1 MLSNTGGKYLKL
13 TAGTYTTMG
22 AMCNTGK
29 LTATVRNWINKNA
42 AATYALNFVCVVCSK
57 DCTPAAGLTTAG
69 TSDVLA
75 AVKLDTKKTL
85 NLAGPGT

>member
-1 MLSNTGGKYLKL
+1 MVSDTSGKYLKL
-13 TAGTYTTMG
+13 TAGTYSTMG

-29 LTATVRNWINKNA
+29 LTATVRNWVNKNA
-42 AATYALNFVCVVCSK
+42 LATYALDFNCVACSK
-57 DCTPAAGLTTAG
+57 DCTPAVSMTTAG

-75 AVKLDTKKTL
+75 AVKADTKKTL